1 MRNRPVMIAALSSA
15 CCLLLMAAGSPVAS
29 EVLSASGAQMSPSEP
44 AKAVRVATEE
54 AAPKGSW
61 GETIPS
67 DNPPAI
73 VLDKRN
79 VQGIL
84 GNAVRSA
91 ADEDMGRIVD
101 VIVDR
106 TGMARAA
113 VIDFGGFLGVGSRKI
128 AIDWNALRFSSL
140 DHITVDMT
148 REQVK
153 AAPAYETGKPVVVLG
168 AALEYARSRVTERM
182 PER

>member
-1 MRNRPVMIAALSSA
+1 MRNRPLMIAALSSA
-15 CCLLLMAAGSPVAS
+15 CCLLLATAGQPIASQVLASQVAS
-29 EVLSASGAQMSPSEP
+29 EETTASAP
-44 AKAVRVATEE
+44 T
-54 AAPKGSW
+54 
-61 GETIPS
+61 

-73 VLDKRN
+73 MLDKRN

-84 GNAVRSA
+84 GNAVRSV

-128 AIDWNALRFSSL
+128 AIDWTAIRFGSL
-140 DHITVDMT
+140 DRITVDMT

-153 AAPAYETGKPVVVLG
+153 AAPVYEAGKPIIVLG
-168 AALEYARSRVTERM
+168 AAPEFARSRVTERM